1 MLKHSIGKSGICIP
15 TVPPSMGMEQLNYF
29 VHKMDIGTIEKMY
42 MTTKKG
48 TSVRT
53 AFVHFKRWNNRPN
66 HKSRALKDKGEV
78 YVFYTF
84 PEYIHVSLL
93 NSIH

>member
-1 MLKHSIGKSGICIP
+1 MLNQSVGHSGVCIP

-29 VHKMDIGTIEKMY
+29 VYKMDIGVIDKMY

-48 TSVRT
+48 TSVKT
-53 AFVHFKRWNNRPN
+53 AFVHFKRWNTRTNN
-66 HKSRALKDKGEV
+66 ISKALKEKGEV

-84 PEYIHVSLL
+84 PDYIRVSLL
-93 NSIH
+93 KSIH

>member
-1 MLKHSIGKSGICIP
+1 MLRQSLGKSGICIP

-29 VHKMDIGTIEKMY
+29 IHKMDIGVVEKMY

-48 TSVRT
+48 TAVKT
-53 AFVHFKRWNNRPN
+53 AFVHFKRWNTRNN
-66 HKSRALKDKGEV
+66 DISKALKEKGEV